1 MYSNVNQSVVLTWL
15 FLHTITN
22 ISNNA
27 LVVLFGHKHDK
38 SKLKISLGFAA
49 KSFKQTP
56 ILKVAKRPNH
66 IFAPKSALGARMLR
80 ILQLP

>member
-1 MYSNVNQSVVLTWL
+1 M
-15 FLHTITN
+15 
-22 ISNNA
+22 
-27 LVVLFGHKHDK
+27 VLFGHKHDK